1 MKNRAEWCP
10 PGILT
15 LGRREHRDREFEA
28 RLGYVARSKN
38 REKGGKGMGGENQSF
53 MEKTSGDPGGGERRV
68 AAVSRVFFF
77 HFQKVEI
84 FVTIVMIWKE
94 KRKKWKSV
102 IFRKTT
108 PKSLSTT
115 HLCWAGSLDY
125 AEFTRSKPRKAEQY
139 SVFLSHFLT
148 YKTRLY
154 ELRL

>member
-1 MKNRAEWCP
+1 MPTWHPDSREAGTQGPWVWGQTRLCSQIKKQRE
-10 PGILT
+10 
-15 LGRREHRDREFEA
+15 RREGNGRWEPIVH
-28 RLGYVARSKN
+28 
-38 REKGGKGMGGENQSF
+38 GENLWGPRGRGEKDSSSF
-53 MEKTSGDPGGGERRV
+53 SGFF
-68 AAVSRVFFF
+68 FFF

-102 IFRKTT
+102 IFRKTA

-115 HLCWAGSLDY
+115 HLCWSGSLDY

-154 ELRL
+154 ELRLQHI